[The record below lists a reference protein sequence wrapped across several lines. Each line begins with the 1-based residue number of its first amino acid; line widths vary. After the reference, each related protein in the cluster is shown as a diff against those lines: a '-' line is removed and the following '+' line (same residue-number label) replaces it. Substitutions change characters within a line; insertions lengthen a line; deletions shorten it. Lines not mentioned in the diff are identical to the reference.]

1 MSNTYTWTVS
11 SMQCYPEIDG
21 QQNVVF
27 TVGYTIEATDG
38 TYYARIM
45 GTQPISLSSD
55 KTSFTPYAELTSNQV
70 LSWVKDALGT
80 VGIDN
85 VQQQLDDCLANLAKP
100 KIVTNP
106 LPW

>member
-1 MSNTYTWTVS
+1 MENTYTWTVS

-27 TVGYTIEATDG
+27 TVGYTVEATDG

-55 KTSFTPYAELTSNQV
+55 KTSFTPYAELTSSQV
-70 LSWVKDALGT
+70 LSWVKDALGAS
-80 VGIDN
+80 GIN
-85 VQQQLDDCLANLAKP
+85 SVKKQLDDYLQKLTKP
-100 KIVTNP
+100 QIVTNP